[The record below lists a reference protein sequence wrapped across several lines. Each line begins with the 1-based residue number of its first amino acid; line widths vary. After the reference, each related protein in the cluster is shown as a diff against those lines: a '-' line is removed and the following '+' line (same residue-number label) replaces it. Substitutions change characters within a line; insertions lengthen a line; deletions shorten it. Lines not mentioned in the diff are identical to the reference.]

1 MKLDFDPVGV
11 MLVRGIEED
20 MTARHEEQPTATFEE
35 EAAGTCEQT
44 VAVERC
50 DARGREQ
57 ERFGHR
63 GLQGCTI
70 VPIFRCHAPASET
83 ASHGRR
89 HGSGWT
95 CAFCEPT
102 VRWTGLR

>member
-20 MTARHEEQPTATFEE
+20 MTARHEEQPSATFEE

-57 ERFGHR
+57 EGFCHR

-70 VPIFRCHAPASET
+70 VPIFPVSRAAAGLGMSF
-83 ASHGRR
+83 RR
-89 HGSGWT
+89 NTRFSPYSQ
-95 CAFCEPT
+95 F
-102 VRWTGLR
+102 R